1 MSSIISSVR
10 FKLLLTLLLW
20 GGVAF
25 LSLPAQAQ
33 CLKLF
38 ELLAIGAE
46 STALV
51 APQVVTARL
60 SADWS
65 FAGPTATS
73 REVSWV
79 LPVPGGSTLAAARL
93 SLRPQRPG
101 QDVVLKTTLA
111 ACVRDLRSQ
120 LKSRKLS
127 AQPVTCPGCEAV
139 RYQGPDF
146 EATIYSQMKGDYPF
160 VVVVHQVPAA
170 IPPTATT
177 GAALPPVP
185 VIDIALATRMLADPQ
200 LTVLDVRTPE
210 EFASGHL
217 QRAQNI
223 NFRALDIS
231 QQLSRLDPKARY
243 VLYCASG
250 NRSGRTAALMQQL
263 GITNVV
269 NAGAYDALK
278 AAGSR

>member
-1 MSSIISSVR
+1 MR
-10 FKLLLTLLLW
+10 FNLLLTLLLR

-33 CLKLF
+33 CLELS

-46 STALV
+46 PTALTV
-51 APQVVTARL
+51 PQVVTARL
-60 SADWS
+60 AAEWS
-65 FAGPTATS
+65 FTGPTATS
-73 REVSWV
+73 REVSWA
-79 LPVPGGSTLAAARL
+79 LPMLKGSTIAAARL

-120 LKSRKLS
+120 LKSRKLT

-146 EATIYSQMKGDYPF
+146 DATIYSQMKGDYPF
-160 VVVVHQVPAA
+160 VVVVHQVPASSA
-170 IPPTATT
+170 VPVSSAVPAES
-177 GAALPPVP
+177 GAAQPSLPA
-185 VIDIALATRMLADPQ
+185 IDIATASKILLDLQA
-200 LTVLDVRTPE
+200 TVLDVRTPE
-210 EFASGHL
+210 EYAAGHL

-223 NFRALDIS
+223 NFRALDLN
-231 QQLSRLDPKARY
+231 QQLSKLDPKARY

-250 NRSGRTAALMQQL
+250 NRSGRAAMMMQKL

-269 NAGAYDALK
+269 NAGAYVDLK
-278 AAGSR
+278 AAGVK

>member
-1 MSSIISSVR
+1 MR
-10 FKLLLTLLLW
+10 FNLLLTLLLW
-20 GGVAF
+20 GGAAF

-33 CLKLF
+33 CLELS

-46 STALV
+46 PTALTV
-51 APQVVTARL
+51 PQVVTAHL
-60 SADWS
+60 AAEWFFTGS
-65 FAGPTATS
+65 TETS
-73 REVSWV
+73 REASWA
-79 LPVPGGSTLAAARL
+79 LPIPAGSTIAAARL

-120 LKSRKLS
+120 LKSRKLT

-146 EATIYSQMKGDYPF
+146 DATIYSQMKGDYPF
-160 VVVVHQVPAA
+160 VVVVHQVPASSA
-170 IPPTATT
+170 VPVES
-177 GAALPPVP
+177 GAAQPSLPA
-185 VIDIALATRMLADPQ
+185 IDIATASKVLADPQ
-200 LTVLDVRTPE
+200 ATVLDLRTPE
-210 EFASGHL
+210 EYAAGHL

-223 NFRALDIS
+223 NFRALDLN
-231 QQLSRLDPKARY
+231 QQLSKLDPKVRY

-250 NRSGRTAALMQQL
+250 NRSGRAAMMMQKL

-269 NAGAYDALK
+269 NAGAYVDLK
-278 AAGSR
+278 AAGVK

>member
-1 MSSIISSVR
+1 MR
-10 FKLLLTLLLW
+10 FNLLLTLLFC
-20 GGVAF
+20 GGAAF

-33 CLKLF
+33 CLELS

-46 STALV
+46 PTALTV
-51 APQVVTARL
+51 PQVVTARL
-60 SADWS
+60 AAGWS
-65 FAGPTATS
+65 FTGPTETA
-73 REVSWV
+73 REASWA
-79 LPVPGGSTLAAARL
+79 LPIPAGSTIAAARL

-120 LKSRKLS
+120 LKSRKLI

-146 EATIYSQMKGDYPF
+146 DATIYSQMKGDYPF
-160 VVVVHQVPAA
+160 VVVVHQVPSS
-170 IPPTATT
+170 
-177 GAALPPVP
+177 GAVPAESGVAQPSLPA
-185 VIDIALATRMLADPQ
+185 IDIATASKVLADPQ
-200 LTVLDVRTPE
+200 ATVLDLRTPE
-210 EFASGHL
+210 EYAAGHL

-223 NFRALDIS
+223 NFRALDLN
-231 QQLSRLDPKARY
+231 QQLSKLDPKARY

-250 NRSGRTAALMQQL
+250 NRSGRAAMMMQKL

-269 NAGAYDALK
+269 NAGAYVDLK
-278 AAGSR
+278 AAGTK

>member
-1 MSSIISSVR
+1 MR
-10 FKLLLTLLLW
+10 FNLLLTLLLW

-33 CLKLF
+33 CLELS

-46 STALV
+46 PTALT

-60 SADWS
+60 AAGWS
-65 FAGPTATS
+65 FTGPTETS
-73 REVSWV
+73 REASWA
-79 LPVPGGSTLAAARL
+79 LPILEGSTIAAARL

-101 QDVVLKTTLA
+101 QDVVLKTTMA

-120 LKSRKLS
+120 LKSRKLT

-146 EATIYSQMKGDYPF
+146 DATIYSQMKGDYPF
-160 VVVVHQVPAA
+160 VVVVHQVPASSA
-170 IPPTATT
+170 VPAES
-177 GAALPPVP
+177 GAAQPSLPA
-185 VIDIALATRMLADPQ
+185 IDIATASKILADPQ
-200 LTVLDVRTPE
+200 ATVLDVRTPE
-210 EFASGHL
+210 EYAAGHL

-223 NFRALDIS
+223 NFRALDLN
-231 QQLSRLDPKARY
+231 QQLSKLDPKVRY

-250 NRSGRTAALMQQL
+250 SRSGRAAMMMQKL

-269 NAGAYDALK
+269 NAGAYVDLK
-278 AAGSR
+278 AAGVK